1 MPVMRCARCCGEN
14 SLPIYSLGV
23 LLALASHLTLL
34 DISDRLAVQ
43 IVLSL
48 AGILVMIVVATLL
61 NSISIR
67 HGRQPRWTQPTEQ
80 VLNQVGLPGE

>member
-1 MPVMRCARCCGEN
+1 MPVMRCARGCGEN

-34 DISDRLAVQ
+34 GISDRLAMQ

-67 HGRQPRWTQPTEQ
+67 HARQPRWTHPTEQ
-80 VLNQVGLPGE
+80 VHKQVGLPGE

>member
-34 DISDRLAVQ
+34 DISDRLAMQ

-67 HGRQPRWTQPTEQ
+67 HGRRPQWTQPTEQ
-80 VLNQVGLPGE
+80 VRKQVGLPGE